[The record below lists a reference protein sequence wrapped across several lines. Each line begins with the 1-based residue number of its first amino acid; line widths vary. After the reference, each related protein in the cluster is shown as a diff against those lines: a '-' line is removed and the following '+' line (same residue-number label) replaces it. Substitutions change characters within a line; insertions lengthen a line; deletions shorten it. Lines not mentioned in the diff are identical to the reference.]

1 MTLSNR
7 NRRIVT
13 YFVRYWPSF
22 IFGAVFLL
30 ATNYLGLLIPGHIG
44 DAISTMQAQGI
55 SAESVLEACKEHAL
69 AIILFSIGAGIAR
82 VVSRVQIFN
91 AGRLIEFDV
100 RNELYERLTR
110 LSPSW
115 FGTMATG
122 DLTSRVSNDVNFIRL
137 LYAISFLHIVNTI
150 TAYFIALSKMLPL
163 DWELTLIC
171 LGPFPVI
178 LFATRFIIRAL
189 FNQTKIVQA
198 ELSNLSSQVQQNL
211 SGVAIVRAYA
221 MEKRE
226 KAEFATINDAFVE
239 ANIKLISIRGAMQA
253 TMTLLAGIG
262 TLAVLYVGAHRVV
275 DNSLT
280 LGQFVEFN
288 GYVVALAFPT
298 IGLGWVFSVWN
309 RGVAAFDRVLD
320 ILDAPV
326 DIVDPSD
333 ELRLPNHDGPKG
345 SIEFSHVSFGYS
357 EDQPILHDISLSI
370 PAGSTVA
377 IVGRTGSGKTTLAR
391 LISRLWDP
399 SQGTIKIDGENLT
412 ALSLREARSE
422 IGVVPQDPFLFSM
435 SIENNVR
442 FGLDSLE
449 NDPTLHRDAPQLSLG
464 SRDQLTRR
472 EQVLQALKIAGLDE
486 DLKTLAKGIDTM
498 VGERGVTLS
507 GGQKQRV
514 TIARALIMD
523 PRILILDDALASVDT
538 RTENVIL
545 DHLDRIMENR
555 TCIIITHRFN
565 ALARVDRIF
574 VIDEGRI
581 VETGT
586 HNDLLNSGGI
596 YSELCERQKLK
607 EELEL

>member
-1 MTLSNR
+1 MAFSKR

-22 IFGAVFLL
+22 IVGAIFLL

-44 DAISTMQAQGI
+44 DAISSMQAKGVN
-55 SAESVLEACKEHAL
+55 AESVLDACKDHAL
-69 AIILFSIGAGIAR
+69 AIIVFAVGAGIAR

-110 LSPSW
+110 LSPAW

-137 LYAISFLHIVNTI
+137 LYAISFLHVVNTI

-163 DWELTLIC
+163 DWKLTVIC

-178 LFATRFIIRAL
+178 LFAARFIIRAL

-211 SGVAIVRAYA
+211 SGIAIVRAYA

-226 KAEFATINDAFVE
+226 KAEFAAINDSFVR

-262 TLAVLYVGAHRVV
+262 TLAVLYVGAHRVA
-275 DNSLT
+275 DQTLT

-320 ILDAPV
+320 ILDAPI
-326 DIVDPSD
+326 DIPDPAD
-333 ELRLPNHDGPKG
+333 GRRLPNHEGPKG
-345 SIEFSHVSFGYS
+345 SVEFSDVSFGYS
-357 EDQPILHDISLSI
+357 EDEPVLRDISLSI

-399 SQGTIKIDGENLT
+399 TNGTIKIDGEDLT
-412 ALSLREARSE
+412 ALSLREMRSE

-435 SIENNVR
+435 SIEDNVR

-449 NDPTLHRDAPQLSLG
+449 NDTTIQRDAPQLSLG
-464 SRDQLTRR
+464 SGELLTRR
-472 EQVLQALKIAGLDE
+472 EQVLQSLKIAGLDD
-486 DLKTLAKGIDTM
+486 DLKTLANGIDTM

-538 RTENVIL
+538 ATENVIL
-545 DHLDRIMENR
+545 DHLDRIMEDR

-565 ALARVDRIF
+565 ALARVDQIF
-574 VIDEGRI
+574 VLDEGRI

-586 HNDLLNSGGI
+586 HDQLLKSGGV
-596 YSELCERQKLK
+596 YSELFERQKL
-607 EELEL
+607 EAELEL